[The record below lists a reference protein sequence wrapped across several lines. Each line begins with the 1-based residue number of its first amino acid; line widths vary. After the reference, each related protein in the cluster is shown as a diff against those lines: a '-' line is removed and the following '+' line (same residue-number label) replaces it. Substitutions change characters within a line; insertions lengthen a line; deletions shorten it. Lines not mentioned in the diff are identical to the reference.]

1 MERELRLAARRGDYE
16 QCELLISKSINIKAK
31 DVNGMSA
38 LHFAVYNEHFD
49 VAELLLERGASA
61 NQTDNFGQ
69 TALHGAI
76 VLHSS
81 ALVTLLLDHGC
92 LLGQM
97 DIEGRTAM
105 HKAVACGGGLEI
117 AILLLLRGASIDT
130 RDLFGKSPADLAVE
144 IGGNTGQMAKLC
156 RIWPIALKV
165 WTLRQGQECLRVA
178 HRTSLRRLP
187 RDLVRVLFG
196 YL

>member
-1 MERELRLAARRGDYE
+1 MERELRLAARRGDYA
-16 QCELLISKSINIKAK
+16 QCELLLLSQRTNIKAK

-38 LHFAVYNEHFD
+38 LHFAVYNEHLD
-49 VAELLLERGASA
+49 VASLLLERGASA

-76 VLHSS
+76 VLHSPV
-81 ALVTLLLDHGC
+81 LVTLLLDHGC
-92 LLGQM
+92 GLGQM

-105 HKAVACGGGLEI
+105 HKAVTCNGELDI
-117 AILLLLRGASIDT
+117 AILLLLRGASIHA

-144 IGGNTGQMAKLC
+144 LGGPMAELC
-156 RIWPIALKV
+156 RVWPLALQV
-165 WTLRQGQECLRVA
+165 WALRQAQECPRVA
-178 HRTSLRRLP
+178 HRSSLRRLP
-187 RDLVRVLFG
+187 RELVRVLFG

>member
-49 VAELLLERGASA
+49 VAELLLER
-61 NQTDNFGQ
+61 
-69 TALHGAI
+69 
-76 VLHSS
+76 
-81 ALVTLLLDHGC
+81 
-92 LLGQM
+92 
-97 DIEGRTAM
+97 GRTAM